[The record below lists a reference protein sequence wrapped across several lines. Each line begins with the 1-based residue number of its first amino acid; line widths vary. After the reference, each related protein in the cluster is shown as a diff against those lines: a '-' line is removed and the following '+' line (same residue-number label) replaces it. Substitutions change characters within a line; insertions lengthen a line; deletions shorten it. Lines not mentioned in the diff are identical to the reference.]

1 MDSSASRPDGR
12 CFEDFTVGDIY
23 RHPLGRTIT
32 EADNVWFTLLT
43 MNTNP
48 IHLDAAYAAQTEW
61 GRVLVNSAFTLAL
74 VVGLSVT
81 DVSQNA
87 VNLGWEEVR
96 LPAPVFVGDTIYAQ
110 SEVLSARASRSRPH
124 MGLVQVRTLGFNQ
137 DGVVVIDLKRSVL
150 VYRRAQLPPRPLPSP
165 VSDRQ
170 GGGQP

>member
-1 MDSSASRPDGR
+1 MDRSGR
-12 CFEDFTVGDIY
+12 CFEDFAVGDIY

-48 IHLDAAYAAQTEW
+48 IHLDAAYAARTEW

-81 DVSQNA
+81 DVSQHA

-110 SEVLSARASRSRPH
+110 SEVLSRRESRSRPH

-150 VYRRAQLPPRPLPSP
+150 VFKRPHLPVPPAPTPLPPR
-165 VSDRQ
+165 Q
-170 GGGQP
+170 EGGRS